1 MKLCKTFANNS
12 WANIKSSKAQLHKIG
27 QSAGL
32 VGRLL
37 EPLLKSGLS
46 LIGNV
51 LIPLAKSVLIS
62 LGLTIAAST
71 RDTAIHRKIFWS
83 RTRTRM
89 LTLCPLD

>member
-46 LIGNV
+46 LTGNV

-71 RDTAIHRKIFWS
+71 KDTAIHRKTFWS
-83 RTRTRM
+83 FSRTRM
-89 LTLCPLD
+89 LTLRPLD

>member
-12 WANIKSSKAQLHKIG
+12 WANIKSSKTQLHKIG

-71 RDTAIHRKIFWS
+71 RVQLFIGKYFDHVHVHV
-83 RTRTRM
+83 
-89 LTLCPLD
+89 C